1 MSDDDLLGAMQD
13 ALFLISQFQRQ
24 FEHLVIGPKFS
35 IIKETESLDAA
46 VTRNLAEI
54 DAAFEAIKSECE
66 DRQFESLEKFK
77 DAFVSYLWAR
87 SDFHASVFLPQLNY
101 ETAVSEFLDLA
112 PEHHQ
117 TLIGIAQN
125 RNTCC
130 RSGRSQSSIKNSVS
144 NLINWAS
151 VRFGPSL

>member
-87 SDFHASVFLPQLNY
+87 SDLHASVFLPQLNY

-117 TLIGIAQN
+117 TLIGIAQKQKYVL
-125 RNTCC
+125 
-130 RSGRSQSSIKNSVS
+130 SQWPLAKQHKE
-144 NLINWAS
+144 
-151 VRFGPSL
+151 FGIEPY